1 MNAKTTKRA
10 RASSGRRQATGELA
24 REYRFDYGKS
34 KPNRFA
40 RRVDRDAVVVVL
52 DADVAKVFRDP
63 QRVNSLL
70 RATIAAVERRRSRRA
85 G

>member
-1 MNAKTTKRA
+1 MQQ
-10 RASSGRRQATGELA
+10 GLA

-40 RRVDRDAVVVVL
+40 REITSDAVVVVL
-52 DADVAKVFRDP
+52 DADVAEVFRDSK
-63 QRVNSLL
+63 RVNALL
-70 RATIAAVERRRSRRA
+70 RATIEAVKKPRKRKA